1 MIQYM
6 TRVISI
12 LMLFLFMSCNS
23 TISKISGT
31 YVAQNFVT
39 NIDSLILKKNGT
51 YRRVIYN
58 NKKKILFENTSKWIY
73 NDSKIIFSDFLI
85 NLDDL
90 KYSNENVKYD
100 NILIT
105 NYSSVENIF
114 FSTKIVID
122 NDLNYYYEKIED

>member
-58 NKKKILFENTSKWIY
+58 KKKKYYLKILVNGFIM
-73 NDSKIIFSDFLI
+73 I
-85 NLDDL
+85 
-90 KYSNENVKYD
+90 VK
-100 NILIT
+100 
-105 NYSSVENIF
+105 
-114 FSTKIVID
+114 
-122 NDLNYYYEKIED
+122 